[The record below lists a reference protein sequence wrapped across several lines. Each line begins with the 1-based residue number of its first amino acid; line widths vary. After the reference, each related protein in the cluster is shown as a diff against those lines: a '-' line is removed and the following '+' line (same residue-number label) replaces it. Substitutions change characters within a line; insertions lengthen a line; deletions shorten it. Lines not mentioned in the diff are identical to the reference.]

1 MMSGHTS
8 PAAVAGVAI
17 AITVLACIFV
27 GMRLYVR
34 LCLARSAGLDDL
46 CIVLSMVFSIFTMV
60 TMIIQVE
67 TGTGRHSKDIEPHEL
82 VKNLKAFWG
91 SIWVYSISLT
101 LSKVSIL
108 IQYLRI
114 FPQRWYRVSTWLLMA
129 FIISY
134 GVYTVLTAIFLCHPV
149 AYFWDRTI
157 EGGKC
162 LDQFAIWF
170 TNAGLNIATDVAIT
184 SLPLPVLNGLELPK
198 RQRRALMLVFGLGGF
213 TCIFSILRLQ
223 SLYVI
228 ANAEDVSWENPLAA
242 IWSTVEMNTA
252 IIASCLPTIRQLFP
266 ALLKATTSIGG
277 GFSRTTHPDDLGRTG
292 GSRTPWSGSAT
303 GMGTSVT
310 HSSSKSPFTHMMKPG
325 RSNCSAHPIG
335 SYHNMPEND
344 SRGDGFSVPKS
355 GLLVGTTKSHIRAQD
370 SLDDIELHP
379 HMPFPQGKIHVMMSI
394 EQATDELEREK
405 SGDGD
410 AESTKGLVQERK
422 NDR

>member
-1 MMSGHTS
+1 MVSGHAS

-17 AITVLACIFV
+17 AVTALACIFV
-27 GMRLYVR
+27 AMRLYAR

-46 CIVLSMVFSIFTMV
+46 CIVFSMVFSIATMA

-67 TGTGRHSKDIEPHEL
+67 TGTGRHAKEIEPHEL
-82 VKNLKAFWG
+82 VRNLKAFWV
-91 SIWVYSISLT
+91 SIWVYNISLT

-114 FPQRWYRVSTWLLMA
+114 FPQKWFRVSTWILMA
-129 FIISY
+129 LIIAY
-134 GVYTVLTAIFLCHPV
+134 GVYTVLTGILLCQPV

-162 LDQFAIWF
+162 LNQFAIWF

-184 SLPLPVLNGLELPK
+184 SLPLPVLNALELPK
-198 RQRRALMLVFGLGGF
+198 RQRRALIFVFSLGGF
-213 TCIFSILRLQ
+213 TCIISILRLQ

-252 IIASCLPTIRQLFP
+252 IIAPCLPTIRQLFP

-277 GFSRTTHPDDLGRTG
+277 SLSRTNPYDTGRTG
-292 GSRTPWSGSAT
+292 GSRKPWSASGT
-303 GMGTSVT
+303 GAAAPVMHTSG
-310 HSSSKSPFTHMMKPG
+310 KSPFTNMMKSG
-325 RSNCSAHPIG
+325 RSNNTAHPIG
-335 SYHNMPEND
+335 SYHAMPED
-344 SRGDGFSVPKS
+344 DGRDNSFMAPKS
-355 GLLVGTTKSHIRAQD
+355 GLLVGKTKSHIRAQD
-370 SLDDIELHP
+370 SEDDIELHQ

-394 EQATDELEREK
+394 EQATDELKREA
-405 SGDGD
+405 SRDGD
-410 AESTKGLVQERK
+410 AESTKRLVQERK
-422 NDR
+422 NER